1 MLQARYEMLAQYNHW
16 ANLRVYDAAASL
28 PDRDYRADRGA
39 FFRSI
44 QGTLNH
50 LLLADR
56 VWMGRFSGETFA
68 APALDT
74 ILFDDLPTLT
84 RERIRED
91 ERIRS
96 FAAGLDI
103 ERLGHPLRYVR
114 VSSNTVYSQPLWT
127 ALDHFFNHQTHH
139 RGQIHAILT
148 GLGVKAP
155 ELDLI
160 YFQREA
166 GLTDTVPAG

>member
-1 MLQARYEMLAQYNHW
+1 
-16 ANLRVYDAAASL
+16 
-28 PDRDYRADRGA
+28 
-39 FFRSI
+39 
-44 QGTLNH
+44 
-50 LLLADR
+50 
-56 VWMGRFSGETFA
+56 
-68 APALDT
+68 
-74 ILFDDLPTLT
+74 
-84 RERIRED
+84 
-91 ERIRS
+91 
-96 FAAGLDI
+96 
-103 ERLGHPLRYVR
+103 